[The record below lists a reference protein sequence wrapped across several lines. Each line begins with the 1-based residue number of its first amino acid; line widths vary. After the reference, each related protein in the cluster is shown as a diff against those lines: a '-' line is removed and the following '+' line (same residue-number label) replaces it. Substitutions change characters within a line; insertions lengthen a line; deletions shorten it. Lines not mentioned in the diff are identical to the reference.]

1 MREFKKYPNRRLYDI
16 KNSCYVTVKDI
27 RNIIL
32 DGETISVVDS
42 KTGKD
47 LTRTVLLQIIAEREC
62 AGQQPILTNTVLE
75 RLIRSYGNQLQG
87 VMSEYIEQSV
97 IAFFEGR
104 EAEPSPAVDAAV
116 SGSAKR

>member
-16 KNSCYVTVKDI
+16 KQSCYVTIKDI

-42 KTGKD
+42 RTRKD

-75 RLIRSYGNQLQG
+75 QLIRSYGNQLQG

-104 EAEPSPAVDAAV
+104 DAEPSPAVDAAA